1 MSKPK
6 HHTLNQRVYQRL
18 QGMLLRGEIP
28 LGAQLDERALATQ
41 LEVSRTPLREAI
53 AQLVRENMVEYRPY
67 RGNFVRTFTSR
78 QARDLYLV
86 RKSLESLAIRL
97 AIPKLSLEDIDR
109 VRAILTQ
116 VNEALEANDMNA
128 FADADRRFHQF
139 FIQASQNET
148 LIHTLNRLG
157 AQIQMV
163 RTIANR
169 DQQVVQRTLHE
180 RPRILAAIEA
190 RDAYSAARLMEEHI
204 DGVCQAVVS
213 HLEELEALGQIDGEL
228 PHWTEEL

>member
-128 FADADRRFHQF
+128 FADADRR
-139 FIQASQNET
+139 
-148 LIHTLNRLG
+148 
-157 AQIQMV
+157 
-163 RTIANR
+163 
-169 DQQVVQRTLHE
+169 
-180 RPRILAAIEA
+180 
-190 RDAYSAARLMEEHI
+190 
-204 DGVCQAVVS
+204 
-213 HLEELEALGQIDGEL
+213 
-228 PHWTEEL
+228 